1 MIMNHDNTL
10 VVPTYT
16 YLDFEMGKCFLIV
29 SNTHMAGGRAHR
41 ASGIGTLARA
51 GFKIILGIC
60 RDIFIFYNRQAHI
73 E

>member
-10 VVPTYT
+10 VVPTYVSRF
-16 YLDFEMGKCFLIV
+16 LKWVNVFLIV
-29 SNTHMAGGRAHR
+29 LNTHMAGGRARR